1 MSDVP
6 AHEKQR
12 DALRAAQLY
21 YMQDLTMEAISRELN
36 CSRSSVSRLLS
47 FARESGLVDIQIRSP
62 QGQASTLAA
71 DVHARFDIVAHVV
84 PVPDQTSDADRL
96 QRVAQSAARIL
107 TQFFDSN
114 MTMGIAWGSTISAVS
129 RFLVAKQTH
138 NCFIVQLNGA
148 GNVRTTGIMYASEI
162 MRRFGESYG
171 ATVEQFPVPAFFDN
185 PDTKTA
191 LWRERTT
198 HRVLELQRSM
208 DVAIFGI
215 GSPSLTGQS
224 HVYAGGY
231 LEPEDFASLERDGV
245 IGDVATV
252 FYRADGSSDGIAMNA
267 RATGPDLKVLRRV
280 SRRVCVVSG
289 AAKIPA
295 LRGALAANLV
305 TDLIIDEGAV
315 RELLAG

>member
-1 MSDVP
+1 MSD
-6 AHEKQR
+6 ASTHDRQR
-12 DALRAAQLY
+12 DALRAAHLY

-62 QGQASTLAA
+62 QVQASTLAA
-71 DVHARFDIVAHVV
+71 DVRARFDVDAHVV
-84 PVPDQTSDADRL
+84 PVPDQASDADRL

-114 MTMGIAWGSTISAVS
+114 MAMGIAWGSTVSAVS

-138 NCFIVQLNGA
+138 NSAIVQLNGA

-162 MRRFGESYG
+162 MRRFGEAYG
-171 ATVEQFPVPAFFDN
+171 SSVEQFPVPAFFDD
-185 PDTKTA
+185 PATKTA

-198 HRVLELQRSM
+198 QRVLDLQRSM
-208 DVAIFGI
+208 DVALFGI

-231 LEPEDFASLERDGV
+231 LEPEDFASLEHDGV
-245 IGDVATV
+245 VGDVATV
-252 FYRADGSSDGIAMNA
+252 FFRADGTSDGIAMNE
-267 RATGPDLKVLRRV
+267 RATGPDLEILRRV
-280 SRRVCVVSG
+280 PRRVCVVAG
-289 AAKIPA
+289 AAKVPS
-295 LRGALAANLV
+295 LRGALAARLV

>member
-1 MSDVP
+1 MSDLI
-6 AHEKQR
+6 AHDRQR

-36 CSRSSVSRLLS
+36 CSRSSVSRLLA

-62 QGQASTLAA
+62 QMQASTFAN
-71 DVHARFDIVAHVV
+71 DIRDRFDVVAHVV
-84 PVPDQTSDADRL
+84 PVPDQASDADRL

-114 MTMGIAWGSTISAVS
+114 MAMGIAWGSTVSAVS
-129 RFLVAKQTH
+129 RFLVAKHTH
-138 NCFIVQLNGA
+138 NSHIVQLNGA

-162 MRRFGESYG
+162 MRRFGEAYG
-171 ATVEQFPVPAFFDN
+171 ASVEQFPVPAFFDD
-185 PDTKTA
+185 PATKTA

-198 HRVLELQRSM
+198 QRVLELQRSM
-208 DVAIFGI
+208 DVALFGI
-215 GSPSLTGQS
+215 GSPSLLGQS

-252 FYRADGSSDGIAMNA
+252 FYRADGTSDGIAMNA
-267 RATGPDLKVLRRV
+267 RATGPDLAVLRRV

-289 AAKIPA
+289 AAKVPA
-295 LRGALAANLV
+295 LRGALAAGLV

-315 RELLAG
+315 RVLLAD